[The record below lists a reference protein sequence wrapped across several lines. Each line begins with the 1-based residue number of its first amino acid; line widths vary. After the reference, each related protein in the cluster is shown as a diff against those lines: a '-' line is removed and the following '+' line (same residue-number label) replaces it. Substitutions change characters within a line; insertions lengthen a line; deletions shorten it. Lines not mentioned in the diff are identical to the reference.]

1 MWLVCPERSTP
12 IVRILVTVWPQMYRQ
27 AIALAVH
34 ALHPLHEVRI
44 APPQAARAEIARFRP
59 HLIVRTDD
67 DGLGPEALA
76 GVPSRV
82 AVLYTDG
89 GMATRIALDGRT
101 DEIPD
106 ARLDDLLATIDEA
119 GGLVVPAG
127 GGA

>member
-82 AVLYTDG
+82 EVLYTDG
-89 GMATRIALDGRT
+89 MVTRIALDGRT

-106 ARLDDLLATIDEA
+106 ARLDDLLAAIDEA
-119 GGLVVPAG
+119 GELISAEG
-127 GGA
+127 G

>member
-1 MWLVCPERSTP
+1 M
-12 IVRILVTVWPQMYRQ
+12 RILVTVRPQMYRET
-27 AIALAVH
+27 IALAVH
-34 ALHPLHEVRI
+34 SCRPLHEVRS

-82 AVLYTDG
+82 EVLYTD

-106 ARLDDLLATIDEA
+106 ARLEDLLAAIDET
-119 GGLVVPAG
+119 GGLVPAEG
-127 GGA
+127 G